1 MSAITQAELAEARR
15 LQNLTL
21 LDQLTLHRPGPAQQ
35 GRFANTPSAR
45 QIYQGPGRIVRGDR
59 TTAKIVTPGQEPV
72 QVATWVA
79 AIPWDA
85 PAPEP
90 GDTLTVTSSIDPTLA
105 DRTWRVVDV
114 EASTLVTVRRF
125 RCTQERHA

>member
-1 MSAITQAELAEARR
+1 M
-15 LQNLTL
+15 
-21 LDQLTLHRPGPAQQ
+21 
-35 GRFANTPSAR
+35 
-45 QIYQGPGRIVRGDR
+45 
-59 TTAKIVTPGQEPV
+59 TPGQEPV